1 MEILMTVRKIAS
13 ICTMGANASA
23 LEKEI
28 GPEQFPVNEHY
39 FGLVNFGNT
48 CYCNSVLQALYF
60 CRPFREKVLAYKIQP
75 RRKESLLT
83 CLADLFNSIATQKK
97 KVGVIPPKK
106 FISRLRKEN
115 ELFDNYMQQD
125 AHEFLNYL
133 LNTIADLL
141 QEEKSQ
147 ERQQNGKLVQN
158 GGGGGSSS
166 GGGGGGGGGS
176 SSSTAGEG
184 DAEEKTQQTWVHE
197 IFQGTLTN
205 ETRCLNCEAVSS
217 KDEDF
222 LDLSVDVE
230 QNTSITHCLRGFSN
244 TETLCSEYKYYCEQC
259 RSKQEAQKRMCV
271 KKLPMILA
279 LHLKRFKYM
288 EQLHRYTKLSYRV
301 VFPLELR
308 LFNTSGDATNPD
320 RMYDLVAVVV
330 HCGSGPNR
338 GHYITIV
345 KSHGFWLLFDDDI
358 VEKIDAQ
365 AIEEFYGLTSDIS
378 KNSESGYI
386 LFYQSRD

>member
-1 MEILMTVRKIAS
+1 MTVRNIAS
-13 ICTMGANASA
+13 ICNMGTNASA
-23 LEKEI
+23 LEKDI
-28 GPEQFPVNEHY
+28 GPEQFPINEHY

-60 CRPFREKVLAYKIQP
+60 CRPFRENVLAYKAQQKK
-75 RRKESLLT
+75 KENLLT
-83 CLADLFNSIATQKK
+83 CLADLFHSITTQKK

-115 ELFDNYMQQD
+115 DLFDNYMQQD

-133 LNTIADLL
+133 LNTVADILL
-141 QEEKSQ
+141 EEKKLNTVADILLEEKKQ
-147 ERQQNGKLVQN
+147 EKQNGRLKNN
-158 GGGGGSSS
+158 G
-166 GGGGGGGGGS
+166 
-176 SSSTAGEG
+176 TAITTET
-184 DAEEKTQQTWVHE
+184 ELENKTTEPTWVHD
-197 IFQGTLTN
+197 IFKGTLTN
-205 ETRCLNCEAVSS
+205 ETRCLNCETVSS

-230 QNTSITHCLRGFSN
+230 QNTSITHCLRDFSN
-244 TETLCSEYKYYCEQC
+244 TETLCSEYKYYCEAC
-259 RSKQEAQKRMCV
+259 CSKQEAQKRMRV

-308 LFNTSGDATNPD
+308 LFNTSGDSVNLD

-386 LFYQSRD
+386 LFYQSRE